1 MRSLLATAKDETK
14 PSIKDEVKGALSL
27 VISEANT
34 LNKARWDS
42 DRQMLAQMNKAQ
54 AETLTSICSTIADS
68 LKDVASKQVT
78 VDNKRP
84 MQWEFKENKSNSE
97 GVSNG
102 KPQHHRR
109 QVDVYLHGWDYLTVR
124 SGHLH
129 SIGQHLRF
137 ICHLGS
143 VGRRE
148 LDNCLRVRLFGCHP
162 KCFRNT
168 HENFGFG
175 RRFNYLFS
183 KVLPKHGKYPRCKN
197 WQRRYLLHS

>member
-42 DRQMLAQMNKAQ
+42 DRQMLEQMNKAQ

-84 MQWEFKENKSNSE
+84 MQWEFKVN
-97 GVSNG
+97 
-102 KPQHHRR
+102 R
-109 QVDVYLHGWDYLTVR
+109 DVKG
-124 SGHLH
+124 
-129 SIGQHLRF
+129 F
-137 ICHLGS
+137 IQTITATA
-143 VGRRE
+143 
-148 LDNCLRVRLFGCHP
+148 
-162 KCFRNT
+162 KA
-168 HENFGFG
+168 
-175 RRFNYLFS
+175 
-183 KVLPKHGKYPRCKN
+183 
-197 WQRRYLLHS
+197 